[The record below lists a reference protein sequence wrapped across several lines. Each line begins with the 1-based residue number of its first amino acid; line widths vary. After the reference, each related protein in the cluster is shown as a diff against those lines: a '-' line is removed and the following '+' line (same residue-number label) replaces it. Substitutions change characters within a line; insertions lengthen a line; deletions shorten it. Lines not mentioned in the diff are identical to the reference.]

1 MTILIL
7 LLRVYS
13 VGEVSV
19 LAHQIQKKPWNIGN
33 KGYMKYLQG
42 DVLILPTHCTWIGA
56 EVCDPP
62 KYDGLTDIDSF
73 VK

>member
-7 LLRVYS
+7 LLKVYS
-13 VGEVSV
+13 VDEVSV
-19 LAHQIQKKPWNIGN
+19 LARWIQKKPWNIGN

-42 DVLILPTHCTWIGA
+42 DVLHITHTLHWIGA

-62 KYDGLTDIDSF
+62 KYDGLTDVDPF